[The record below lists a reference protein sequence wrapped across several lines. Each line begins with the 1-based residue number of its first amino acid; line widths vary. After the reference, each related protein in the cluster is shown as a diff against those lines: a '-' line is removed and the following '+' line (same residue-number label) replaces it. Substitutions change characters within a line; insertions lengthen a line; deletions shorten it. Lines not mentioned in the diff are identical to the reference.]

1 MKSWKDNSFSTLI
14 CFFGPAEFFHFQGCN
29 ILREYWTKITGSKAQ
44 TLEAH
49 DIQKSEQFT
58 TIWEQRSMLEQNS
71 LYIIPRVEKIRDF
84 NKKLNLIPMK
94 NKIDNPICLSYVG
107 SKIPSN
113 LEKNL
118 NRLRFELI
126 PCFQATDQE
135 IPLIISDFLKKHRLK
150 LHTDS
155 IKLLLAHIGNDL
167 FKLENEIKKLSLL
180 FPSTTKILQCDDI
193 AHFLGLLREDHAF
206 KLTQFFLG
214 HRYNEALLFCDH
226 LLQRGESTIAILGIL
241 SRHIRTALKISS
253 LNTKNIPISE
263 QSRSLFLPYSI
274 TSSYHKYLSKVS
286 DKILEKSL
294 LLCQQTDMNLKS
306 SRRIPEDLALSTI
319 ISTLQV

>member
-167 FKLENEIKKLSLL
+167 FK
-180 FPSTTKILQCDDI
+180 
-193 AHFLGLLREDHAF
+193 
-206 KLTQFFLG
+206 
-214 HRYNEALLFCDH
+214 
-226 LLQRGESTIAILGIL
+226 
-241 SRHIRTALKISS
+241 
-253 LNTKNIPISE
+253 
-263 QSRSLFLPYSI
+263 
-274 TSSYHKYLSKVS
+274 
-286 DKILEKSL
+286 
-294 LLCQQTDMNLKS
+294 
-306 SRRIPEDLALSTI
+306 
-319 ISTLQV
+319 